1 MEDLL
6 RKVRVATTLGTWQA
20 TLTQWKEGGEGLR
33 AQWRQNTVEERLLGV
48 SLTGAHPPAALLSPL
63 GPRHNLSV
71 CNEAVYAVLA
81 HLDIF
86 TAAVQRARLHAWA
99 FKLLL

>member
-20 TLTQWKEGGEGLR
+20 TLTHWKEGGEGLR

-48 SLTGAHPPAALLSPL
+48 SLTGVTL
-63 GPRHNLSV
+63 
-71 CNEAVYAVLA
+71 
-81 HLDIF
+81 
-86 TAAVQRARLHAWA
+86 
-99 FKLLL
+99 